1 VALAE
6 LKDWIGVV
14 SGLGVIA
21 SFVAINWLRGQ
32 FGTKEEH
39 KETAKK
45 VEALED
51 RVSKVEGHLDYLPD
65 QASMHRM
72 ELDLSGMRGDLNVM
86 AERMKAIASTGER
99 LQEYLVDQAGRK

>member
-6 LKDWIGVV
+6 LKDWVGVISAIGVV
-14 SGLGVIA
+14 ALAVVVNFFRGL
-21 SFVAINWLRGQ
+21 FVP
-32 FGTKEEH
+32 KEDY

-51 RVSKVEGHLDYLPD
+51 RVSKVEGQMDHLPD

-99 LQEYLVDQAGRK
+99 LQEYLVDQASRK